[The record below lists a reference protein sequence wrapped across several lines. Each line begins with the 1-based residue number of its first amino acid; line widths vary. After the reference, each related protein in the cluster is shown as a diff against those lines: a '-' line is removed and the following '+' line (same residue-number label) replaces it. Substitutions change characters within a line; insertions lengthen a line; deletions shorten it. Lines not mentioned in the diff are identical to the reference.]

1 MIKIINNNDYNK
13 INELMLQRFNIT
25 EDYNLLT
32 SNNMYYGYVLEENNI
47 IIGFLSFIFD
57 GEDIDILYFLI
68 DKAYE
73 GKGYGT
79 KLLNDTLNLIFK
91 DRAKSCT
98 LDVRKSNLRAI
109 NVYNKLGFKEIYV
122 RKAYYNDGEDDIVM
136 KKEF

>member
-1 MIKIINNNDYNK
+1 MIRRINKKDYNK

-57 GEDIDILYFLI
+57 GENIDILYFLI

-91 DRAKSCT
+91 DCAKSCT

>member
-1 MIKIINNNDYNK
+1 MPFPSIK
-13 INELMLQRFNIT
+13 
-25 EDYNLLT
+25 
-32 SNNMYYGYVLEENNI
+32 
-47 IIGFLSFIFD
+47 LSDLSIEYQD
-57 GEDIDILYFLI
+57 NT
-68 DKAYE
+68 KA
-73 GKGYGT
+73 
-79 KLLNDTLNLIFK
+79 LNLIFK

>member
-1 MIKIINNNDYNK
+1 MIRRINNNDYNK
-13 INELMLQRFNIT
+13 INELMLQRFNIN

-32 SNNMYYGYVLEENNI
+32 SNNMYYGYVLEENNN

-57 GEDIDILYFLI
+57 GENIDILYFLI
-68 DKAYE
+68 DKSYE

-79 KLLNDTLNLIFK
+79 KLLNDTLNLIFSYG
-91 DRAKSCT
+91 AKNCT

-109 NVYNKLGFKEIYV
+109 NVYNKLGFREIYV
-122 RKAYYNDGEDDIVM
+122 RKAYYSNGEDDIVM

>member
-1 MIKIINNNDYNK
+1 MIRRINNKDYNK

-32 SNNMYYGYVLEENNI
+32 SNNMYYGYVLEENDN

-57 GEDIDILYFLI
+57 GENIDILYFLI

-91 DRAKSCT
+91 DCAKSCT